1 VSRKR
6 VGYFEGTDSR
16 LLTYLICHGYDTI
29 PISNGLDGHGR
40 YVRRI
45 NENNRLD
52 LLVGYLHKIYGP
64 DDVETQYQDVFH
76 ICRAF
81 RMPLLL
87 EVPRELQDR
96 ARALL
101 EEIPREVRFVDP
113 AEILDAALAILE
125 E

>member
-1 VSRKR
+1 VRKR
-6 VGYFEGTDSR
+6 VGYFAGTDSR

-29 PISNGLDGHGR
+29 PISNGLDNHGR

-45 NENNRLD
+45 NENNRFD
-52 LLVGYLHKIYGP
+52 LLIGYLHKIWGP
-64 DDVETQYQDVFH
+64 EDAETQYQDIFH

-96 ARALL
+96 ARGLMQ
-101 EEIPREVRFVDP
+101 EIPEEVRFVDP
-113 AEILDAALAILE
+113 TEILEAALAILE
-125 E
+125 Q

>member
-1 VSRKR
+1 MRKR
-6 VGYFEGTDSR
+6 VGYFAGTDSR

-29 PISNGLDGHGR
+29 PISNGLDNHGR

-45 NENNRLD
+45 NENNRFD
-52 LLVGYLHKIYGP
+52 LLIGYLHKIWGP
-64 DDVETQYQDVFH
+64 EDAETHYEDIFH

-96 ARALL
+96 ARALM
-101 EEIPREVRFVDP
+101 EEIPEEVRFIDP
-113 AEILDAALAILE
+113 SEILEAALAILE

>member
-1 VSRKR
+1 MRKR
-6 VGYFEGTDSR
+6 VGYFAGTDSR

-29 PISNGLDGHGR
+29 PISNGLDNHGR

-45 NENNRLD
+45 NENNRFD
-52 LLVGYLHKIYGP
+52 LLIGYLHKIWGP
-64 DDVETQYQDVFH
+64 EDAETQYQDIFH

-87 EVPRELQDR
+87 EVPRELQER
-96 ARALL
+96 ARALM
-101 EEIPREVRFVDP
+101 EEIPEEVRFIDP
-113 AEILDAALAILE
+113 SEILEAALAILE

>member
-1 VSRKR
+1 MSRKR
-6 VGYFEGTDSR
+6 VGYFDGTDSR

-29 PISNGLDGHGR
+29 PISNGYDGHGR

-45 NENNRLD
+45 NENNRFD
-52 LLVGYLHKIYGP
+52 LLIGYLHKVWSP
-64 DDVETQYQDVFH
+64 KEAETHYQDIVH

-101 EEIPREVRFVDP
+101 EEMPDEVRFADP
-113 AEILDAALAILE
+113 SEILEVALEILE
-125 E
+125 G

>member
-6 VGYFEGTDSR
+6 VGYFEGTDST
-16 LLTYLICHGYDTI
+16 LLTYLICDGYDTI
-29 PISNGLDGHGR
+29 PISNGLDNHGR

-45 NENNRLD
+45 NQNNRFD
-52 LLVGYLHKIYGP
+52 LLVGYLHKICGP
-64 DDVETQYQDVFH
+64 DDAETQYQDIFH

-87 EVPRELQDR
+87 EVPSDLQEQ

-101 EEIPREVRFVDP
+101 GDIPEEVQFVDP
-113 AEILDAALAILE
+113 SDILEAALAILQG
-125 E
+125 

>member
-1 VSRKR
+1 MRKR
-6 VGYFEGTDSR
+6 VGYFDGTDSR

-29 PISNGLDGHGR
+29 PISNGWDNHGR

-52 LLVGYLHKIYGP
+52 LLIGYLHKIWAPEGS
-64 DDVETQYQDVFH
+64 ETQYEDIFH
-76 ICRAF
+76 ICKAF

-87 EVPRELQDR
+87 EVPRELQER
-96 ARALL
+96 ARGLL
-101 EEIPREVRFVDP
+101 GEIPDEVRFVDP

-125 E
+125 D